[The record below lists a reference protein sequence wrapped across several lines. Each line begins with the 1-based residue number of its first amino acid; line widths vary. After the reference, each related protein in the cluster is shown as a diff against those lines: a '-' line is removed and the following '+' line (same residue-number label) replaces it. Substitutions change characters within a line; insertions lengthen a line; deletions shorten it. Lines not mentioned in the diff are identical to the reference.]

1 MMRAIAACA
10 VVALAAHSATAQDTP
25 PRQIAPDRFYPYS
38 GALLPHE
45 SATAIIA
52 PTREQPFGACDPR
65 AHDWVPCLTATARKS
80 DGIVEQAEQDVR
92 DAVTQRRKLNP
103 SLRKAYGD
111 ALSRL
116 DAEWRKF
123 RDSECDALAALEQ
136 GLPTQV
142 YEARQTCRILR
153 NLERAEAL
161 RARYLGE

>member
-1 MMRAIAACA
+1 MMRGVAALA
-10 VVALAAHSATAQDTP
+10 VAALAAHGAVAQDLP

-45 SATAIIA
+45 STTIVA
-52 PTREQPFGACDPR
+52 PTKEHPFGACDPK
-65 AHDWVPCLTATARKS
+65 AHDWAPCLTATARQS

-92 DAVTQRRKLNP
+92 DAVAQRRKLNP
-103 SLRKAYGD
+103 YLQKAYGD

-123 RDSECDALAALEQ
+123 RDSECDALAALER
-136 GLPTQV
+136 GLPAQI
-142 YEARQTCRILR
+142 YEARQTCRVLR